1 LSPQSEGQQE
11 HVRKEERRFEVDEK
25 LKLGILASGCHIPL
39 YCFPVIPKDER

>member
-1 LSPQSEGQQE
+1 M
-11 HVRKEERRFEVDEK
+11 HVREEERRFGVDEK